1 MVSAAFARTAS
12 GHVVADPVPDQTA
25 VRGPA
30 AQSNPATR
38 SGGGLALDAGDAG
51 AAQVRP
57 EAEASGDHPH
67 RRSSS
72 VVAVLTGYLFLVEI
86 VPSGWAVAG
95 IGAAG
100 TPANIYA
107 LIALVWFG
115 ASWLTGRVK
124 LPRETRA
131 PRLAIWIFGAA
142 ILLAYVSLSSPS
154 RSAVSLELQAA
165 DRGLIGLVAWIGVVV
180 IASAGIRDYGELKL
194 LLRRAVIFGCVAA
207 GLEIVEFTLSRDLL
221 ASVHLPGLSPS
232 STVSELMVRGSF
244 VRPSSLAAQPLELA
258 GVLSL
263 LLPFAIQQAFE
274 PDRTR
279 FVRRWLPVGLIGAA
293 LPLTVSRT
301 SIIGLAIVLLLLL
314 PTWKPQRRWPALG
327 VLVVGVGMLK
337 LAVPGL
343 ISTTAGLFGS
353 FLGDSDDST
362 QARTADYAGVAPYI
376 EQRPWFGRGFD
387 TFIPS
392 LYRYTDNMYLLSLVE
407 IGIVGA
413 LALLGLFLVGYRC
426 GRVGRKLFR
435 DESRRE
441 LGQSFAAAMAAALV
455 LSATFDSLGFPM
467 FAGVFFVLLGF
478 SGAYLGIARRE
489 AGPAAMRAILPRP
502 INAAPTGTAPIN
514 SASINTASINTAPI
528 NTVPISSVPKNAV
541 PINAMPTFGT
551 AMSAFSAV
559 RHTMPQRPRTAGG
572 PQTYPLF
579 GTPEWRHVSALLPSE
594 PELRTPQTPDT
605 AALPQPPPDDA
616 DADLHGSVRKGVRWS
631 FINTVVMRL
640 GNFLTGVVL
649 ARGLLGPREW
659 GLYAIGLA
667 ALSVLLA
674 ANEMGVSLAIVRWEG
689 DVRRFA
695 PTVLTLSTASSTLLY
710 LLLYFVAPETA
721 RLLGSSD
728 ATGML
733 RVLGIAVIIDGI
745 SCVPGGMLNRTFA
758 QRRRMAIDAGNF
770 VVSSGLTIGLAV
782 AGFGAMSFA
791 WGSVAGNVVGLV
803 GCGICAPGMLRPGW
817 NRRQARE
824 LMRYGL
830 PLAGASLLVLMM
842 LNVDSVVIGATLGPV
857 SLGLYQIAFNMS
869 SWPVRSVSEIARR
882 VSFAGFSRIAGT
894 GKLAGGFG
902 DSLALLMTAAM
913 PASVLLLVLA
923 KPLIH
928 FVYGGQWTLASGAL
942 SFLAMLGVLRV
953 AFELAYDCLVAAGR
967 KRALILVQGWWLVA
981 LIPTL
986 IFAARARGIAGVG
999 AGHVLVAG
1007 PLVAPFFIWALAQAG
1022 IGPMII
1028 VRACARPFL
1037 GGVVMGAIAFGI
1049 QQLHLPLAAGLF
1061 ASAIPATLV
1070 YTAIVWP
1077 TLRQIRPKSRSA
1089 PKPAAGAVLEAAS

>member
-1 MVSAAFARTAS
+1 MRDALV
-12 GHVVADPVPDQTA
+12 
-25 VRGPA
+25 VRGI
-30 AQSNPATR
+30 ATR
-38 SGGGLALDAGDAG
+38 PGDDLALDAGDSG
-51 AAQVRP
+51 AAQARP
-57 EAEASGDHPH
+57 EAEAAGGHPH

-107 LIALVWFG
+107 LVALVWFG
-115 ASWLTGRVK
+115 ASWLAGRVK
-124 LPRETRA
+124 LSRETRA
-131 PRLAIWIFGAA
+131 PRVAIWVFAAA
-142 ILLAYVSLSSPS
+142 ILLAYVSLSSPT
-154 RSAVSLELQAA
+154 REAISLELQAA
-165 DRGLIGLVAWIGVVV
+165 DRGMIGLVAWIGVVV
-180 IASAGIRDYGELKL
+180 IASAGLRDYGELQL
-194 LLRRAVIFGCVAA
+194 LLRRAVLFACVAA
-207 GLEIVEFTLSRDLL
+207 AVELVEFSTSRDLL
-221 ASVHLPGLSPS
+221 ASVHIPGLRPS
-232 STVSELMVRGSF
+232 STVSDLMVRGAF
-244 VRPSSLAAQPLELA
+244 VRPASLAAQPLELA

-274 PDRTR
+274 PGRTGFR
-279 FVRRWLPVGLIGAA
+279 RRWLPVGLIGAA

-301 SIIGLAIVLLLLL
+301 SIIGLVIVLALLL

-327 VLVVGVGMLK
+327 VLVLGVGMLK

-343 ISTTAGLFGS
+343 ISTTVGLFSS
-353 FLGDSDDST
+353 FLGNSDDST
-362 QARTADYAGVAPYI
+362 QARTADYAGVVQYV

-392 LYRYTDNMYLLSLVE
+392 LYRYTDNMYLLAVVE

-413 LALLGLFLVGYRC
+413 VALLALYIVGFRC
-426 GRVGRKLFR
+426 GRAGRKLSR

-441 LGQSFAAAMAAALV
+441 LGQSFAAAMAAAMV

-467 FAGVFFVLLGF
+467 FAGVFFALLGF
-478 SGAYLGIARRE
+478 SGAYLGIARRD
-489 AGPAAMRAILPRP
+489 AGRVPLDPVVPAP
-502 INAAPTGTAPIN
+502 INAVPPFGAAPST
-514 SASINTASINTAPI
+514 
-528 NTVPISSVPKNAV
+528 SSVSAAPAFSTSAFAV
-541 PINAMPTFGT
+541 P
-551 AMSAFSAV
+551 V
-559 RHTMPQRPRTAGG
+559 RTMPQRPRTAGG
-572 PQTYPLF
+572 PQSYPLF

-594 PELRTPQTPDT
+594 PALRTLQTEDT
-605 AALPQPPPDDA
+605 APIPKVTG
-616 DADLHGSVRKGVRWS
+616 DADLNGSVRKGVRWS
-631 FINTVVMRL
+631 FLNTVVMRL

-710 LLLYFVAPETA
+710 ALLFVAAPEAA

-733 RVLGIAVIIDGI
+733 RVLGIAVIIDGV
-745 SCVPGGMLNRTFA
+745 SCVPGGLLNRNFA
-758 QRRRMAIDAGNF
+758 QRQRMVIDAGNF

-782 AGFGAMSFA
+782 SGFGAMSFA
-791 WGSVAGNVVGLV
+791 WGSVAGNMVGLV
-803 GCGICAPGMLRPGW
+803 GCGICAPGMLRFGW
-817 NRRQARE
+817 HRGQARE
-824 LMRYGL
+824 LIRYGL

-842 LNVDSVVIGATLGPV
+842 LNVDSVVVGATLGPV

-894 GKLAGGFG
+894 DRIADGFG
-902 DSLALLMTAAM
+902 ASLALLMTVAM

-923 KPLIH
+923 KPLIY

-953 AFELAYDCLVAAGR
+953 AFELAYDCLVATGR

-999 AGHVLVAG
+999 LGHVLVAG

-1022 IGPMII
+1022 IGPMVI
-1028 VRACARPFL
+1028 VRACARPVL
-1037 GGVVMGAIAFGI
+1037 GGAVMAGIALGI
-1049 QQLHLPLAAGLF
+1049 QQLHLPTTLGLF
-1061 ASAIPATLV
+1061 ASAIPATAA

-1077 TLRQIRPKSRSA
+1077 ALRQIRPKSRPA
-1089 PKPAAGAVLEAAS
+1089 PAPAAPTPVEAAAQAR